1 MQKAI
6 LFCNFTDEPFSH
18 TWDSVPYNFPPGQKF
33 MMEDWK
39 ARHFAK
45 HLANFVLNKQG
56 KSVADPSHKDLMKKA
71 MPDEGELVAV
81 SESEMTTKLLNHEQT
96 QSPVKKGKGG
106 RPQKSA
112 AKPMDEE
119 TFEGVPE
126 EPEET

>member
-6 LFCNFTDEPFSH
+6 MFLNFTDEQFSH

-71 MPDEGELVAV
+71 MPDEEGIVAS
-81 SESEMTTKLLNHEQT
+81 SESELTTKLLNHEQSDV
-96 QSPVKKGKGG
+96 QVKKNKGG
-106 RPQKSA
+106 RPPKSQPKA
-112 AKPMDEE
+112 MDED
-119 TFEGVPE
+119 TFEGE
-126 EPEET
+126 AELT